1 MVKLLSLERR
11 FVLYTYLFI
20 DDYYAQMLQST
31 KIMVKRD
38 YIGDIEKALTEEK
51 KPAELLNV
59 ILGFLNFKPVEIKI
73 YNLLLTSSLTIKQ
86 IQNLLNLSER
96 TIRKYIL
103 RLDQEGFII
112 KRVEA
117 GKRLKYVY
125 TAVPVQEAW
134 KRVKGKIREILDE
147 ITRVLEIKSAQ
158 FY

>member
-1 MVKLLSLERR
+1 M
-11 FVLYTYLFI
+11 
-20 DDYYAQMLQST
+20 
-31 KIMVKRD
+31 
-38 YIGDIEKALTEEK
+38 
-51 KPAELLNV
+51 ELLNV

-86 IQNLLNLSER
+86 IQNLLHLSER

-134 KRVKGKIREILDE
+134 KKVKGKIQEILDE
-147 ITRVLEIKSAQ
+147 ITRVLEIKAVL

>member
-1 MVKLLSLERR
+1 
-11 FVLYTYLFI
+11 
-20 DDYYAQMLQST
+20 
-31 KIMVKRD
+31 MVKRN
-38 YIGDIEKALTEEK
+38 YIADIEKALKEGN
-51 KPAELLNV
+51 KPMELLNV

-103 RLDQEGFII
+103 RLDQEGFIT
-112 KRVEA
+112 KTVEE

-125 TAVPVQEAW
+125 TAVPIQEAW
-134 KRVKGKIREILDE
+134 KKVKGKIQEILDE
-147 ITRVLEIKSAQ
+147 ITQVLEIKAVQ

>member
-1 MVKLLSLERR
+1 
-11 FVLYTYLFI
+11 
-20 DDYYAQMLQST
+20 
-31 KIMVKRD
+31 MVKRDD

-51 KPAELLNV
+51 KPAELLNL

-73 YNLLLTSSLTIKQ
+73 YNLLLNSSLTIKQ
-86 IQNLLNLSER
+86 IQNLLHLSER
-96 TIRKYIL
+96 TIRKYIQ
-103 RLDQEGFII
+103 RLDQKGFII

-147 ITRVLEIKSAQ
+147 ITQVLEIKFEMFQAD
-158 FY
+158 

>member
-1 MVKLLSLERR
+1 MI
-11 FVLYTYLFI
+11 YI
-20 DDYYAQMLQST
+20 
-31 KIMVKRD
+31 IMVKRN
-38 YIGDIEKALTEEK
+38 YIADIEKALKEGK
-51 KPAELLNV
+51 KPTELLNV

-86 IQNLLNLSER
+86 IQNLLHLSER
-96 TIRKYIL
+96 TIRKYIR

-134 KRVKGKIREILDE
+134 KKVKGKIQKILDE
-147 ITRVLEIKSAQ
+147 ITRVLEIKAVR
-158 FY
+158 F

>member
-1 MVKLLSLERR
+1 MK
-11 FVLYTYLFI
+11 VLYSYLFI
-20 DDYYAQMLQST
+20 DDYYTQMLQST
-31 KIMVKRD
+31 TIMVKRD

-86 IQNLLNLSER
+86 IQNLLHLSER

-125 TAVPVQEAW
+125 TAVPIQEAW
-134 KRVKGKIREILDE
+134 KKVKGKIQEILDE
-147 ITRVLEIKSAQ
+147 ITKVLEIKAVRL
-158 FY
+158 Y

>member
-1 MVKLLSLERR
+1 
-11 FVLYTYLFI
+11 
-20 DDYYAQMLQST
+20 
-31 KIMVKRD
+31 MVKRN
-38 YIGDIEKALTEEK
+38 YIADMEKALKEGR
-51 KPAELLNV
+51 KPIELLNV

-96 TIRKYIL
+96 TIRKYIQ

-112 KRVEA
+112 KTVEE

-125 TAVPVQEAW
+125 TAVPVQDAW
-134 KRVKGKIREILDE
+134 KKVKVKIQEILDE
-147 ITRVLEIKSAQ
+147 ITRFLQMNAVL

>member
-1 MVKLLSLERR
+1 MKA
-11 FVLYTYLFI
+11 LYTYLFI
-20 DDYYAQMLQST
+20 DDYYTQMLQST
-31 KIMVKRD
+31 TIMVKRD

-103 RLDQEGFII
+103 RLDQEGFIT
-112 KRVEA
+112 KTVEE

-125 TAVPVQEAW
+125 TAVPIQEAW
-134 KRVKGKIREILDE
+134 KKVKGQIQEILDE
-147 ITRVLEIKSAQ
+147 ITRVLEIKAVL

>member
-1 MVKLLSLERR
+1 M
-11 FVLYTYLFI
+11 
-20 DDYYAQMLQST
+20 A
-31 KIMVKRD
+31 KRN
-38 YIGDIEKALTEEK
+38 YIADMEKALKEGR
-51 KPAELLNV
+51 KPIELLNV

-73 YNLLLTSSLTIKQ
+73 YNLLLNSSLTIKQ

-96 TIRKYIL
+96 TIRKYIQ

-112 KRVEA
+112 KKVEE

-134 KRVKGKIREILDE
+134 KKVKGKIEEILDE
-147 ITRVLEIKSAQ
+147 ITRVLEIKAVL

>member
-1 MVKLLSLERR
+1 M
-11 FVLYTYLFI
+11 
-20 DDYYAQMLQST
+20 A
-31 KIMVKRD
+31 KRN
-38 YIGDIEKALTEEK
+38 YIADIEKALKEGRN
-51 KPAELLNV
+51 PIELLNV

-73 YNLLLTSSLTIKQ
+73 YNLLLNSSLTIKQ

-112 KRVEA
+112 KTVEE

-125 TAVPVQEAW
+125 TAVPIQEAW
-134 KRVKGKIREILDE
+134 KKVKGKIEEILDE
-147 ITRVLEIKSAQ
+147 ITRVLEIKAVL